1 MLQTLVSCFSPL
13 GGRAYASSSFN
24 SLALCRGWWQHLP
37 LLLSPDFFSET
48 SALWEPAICH
58 SSYPGRLSSPQNPPV
73 FSRLS
78 SSPVQIY
85 TAMFSSYVGT
95 GDPKPGPQACT
106 VNSVNTVHLPG
117 SQDIL
122 LFSFLLFGPCLIT
135 PIQPFEVHWADLGL
149 QQKPIGRRVMMKKA
163 WMVST
168 TLWL

>member
-1 MLQTLVSCFSPL
+1 MLQTLASCFSPL
-13 GGRAYASSSFN
+13 GGRAYASSLFN

-78 SSPVQIY
+78 SSPVQMY

-95 GDPKPGPQACT
+95 GNPKPGPQACI

-135 PIQPFEVHWADLGL
+135 PIQPFEVHWTDLGL
-149 QQKPIGRRVMMKKA
+149 QQKPIGARVMMKKA
-163 WMVST
+163 WMVPT